1 MRFSKHVKSVIDVA
15 ALKNVRKKV
24 RKKVAKKSFKMRL
37 TAAKNDGNLLK
48 RPKKAERLMG
58 SGEP

>member
-1 MRFSKHVKSVIDVA
+1 MYPCLRFSKHVKSVIDVA
-15 ALKNVRKKV
+15 PLKMVRKKS
-24 RKKVAKKSFKMRL
+24 AKKSFKMRL